1 MQSVYLGLR
10 GLRTLKVR
18 LDAVGVHT
26 RKVVDWLLKR
36 EEVKEVIWPAY
47 EKDPGYRIYKRDYSG
62 PMGLVAFQLQDQ
74 YTDVQINRFM
84 DSLKLFGLGYSW
96 GGFESLILRS
106 YGKRTV
112 GDPKIMRTM
121 IRVYIG
127 LEDPEDMINDLD
139 QAMTKMRDV

>member
-26 RKVVDWLLKR
+26 RKVVDWHLKR
-36 EEVKEVIWPAY
+36 EEVKKVIWPAY

-62 PMGLVAFQLQDQ
+62 PIGLFAFQFQDQ

-84 DSLKLFGLGYSW
+84 DSLDYSDW
-96 GGFESLILRS
+96 VTRGADLR
-106 YGKRTV
+106 
-112 GDPKIMRTM
+112 
-121 IRVYIG
+121 
-127 LEDPEDMINDLD
+127 
-139 QAMTKMRDV
+139 A